1 MKIAKSL
8 TMLMVCTSA
17 SLAQADDTYILKVAH
32 FLPASSNAQ
41 QNAIQPWCDELAKE
55 SDNRLKCQI
64 YPSMQLGG
72 TPAQLPDQ
80 VRNGIADIVWTV
92 PGYSSGRFPRS
103 EAVELPFMLPA
114 NGALGS
120 QIIWDFYEQSL
131 QADYKDYKVL
141 AMHSDAGTQLH
152 LANAPVLSLED
163 FKGLKVRASSRMAA
177 KLISAMGAS
186 PVSMPASQLT
196 ESLSKGVIDGAL
208 VGWELI
214 PALKIDEVAP
224 VHTEPKADQP
234 IFYTSLLSLL
244 MNKKRYEALP
254 ADLRALIDRK
264 SGRELSVRF
273 GRTWDKEAE
282 RARAMV
288 LQRGADAIRVIDDA
302 QYQRMRESGDPVIR
316 TWAEDK
322 KNINGSQL
330 VESLR
335 SIAAAATAAATAS
348 RQ

>member
-1 MKIAKSL
+1 MNLARNLI
-8 TMLMVCTSA
+8 TLMACVGA
-17 SLAQADDTYILKVAH
+17 SLAQAQDTYILKVAH

-41 QNAIQPWCDELAKE
+41 QNAIQPWCDELAQA
-55 SDNRLKCQI
+55 SSGRLKCQI

-80 VRNGIADIVWTV
+80 VRNGVADIVWTV

-152 LANAPVLSLED
+152 MSKKPVLALED
-163 FKGLKVRASSRMAA
+163 FKGLKLRASSRMAA
-177 KLISAMGAS
+177 KLLSAMGAS

-224 VHTEPKADQP
+224 LHIEPRAGQP

-244 MNKKRYEALP
+244 MNKRRYESLP
-254 ADLRALIDRK
+254 ADLRAVIDEH
-264 SGRELSVRF
+264 SGRALSVRF
-273 GRTWDKEAE
+273 GQTWDREAE
-282 RARAMV
+282 RAKELVR
-288 LQRGADAIRVIDDA
+288 QRSAEAIQTIDDG
-302 QYQRMRESGDPVIR
+302 QYQRMRESGEQVVQA
-316 TWAEDK
+316 WAHDGDEKD
-322 KNINGSQL
+322 IDGSQL
-330 VESLR
+330 VKSLR
-335 SIAAAATAAATAS
+335 DIAARATAS
-348 RQ
+348 QP